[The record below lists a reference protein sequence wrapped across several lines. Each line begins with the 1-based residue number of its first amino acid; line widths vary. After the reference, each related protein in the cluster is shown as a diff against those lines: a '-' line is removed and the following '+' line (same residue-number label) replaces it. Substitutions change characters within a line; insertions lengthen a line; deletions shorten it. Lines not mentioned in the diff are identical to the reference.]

1 MLTAQ
6 PGLNRRMRQKTKG
19 RSSLE
24 DKTIG
29 FAVCGSF
36 CTHAK
41 AMEALEQV
49 KARFQRVVPIVSE
62 TAADTDT
69 RFGTAHDLMREM
81 ERICDHRV
89 IRTVKGA
96 EPIGPQK
103 LLDLLIIAPCT
114 GNTLGKLAAGVTDTS
129 VTMAAK
135 AHLRNCR
142 PLLIA
147 PSTNDGLSASAASI
161 GALLP
166 RKYIYFVP
174 FGQDDC
180 EKKPT
185 SLVADFSQVADAAQA
200 ALEGRQLQPLLLRA

>member
-1 MLTAQ
+1 M
-6 PGLNRRMRQKTKG
+6 
-19 RSSLE
+19 E
-24 DKTIG
+24 DKTVG

-36 CTHAK
+36 CTHDR
-41 AMEALEQV
+41 AMQALETV
-49 KARFQRVVPIVSE
+49 RARFARVVPIVSE
-62 TAADTDT
+62 VTADTDT
-69 RFGTAHDLMREM
+69 RFGKAHDLMREM

-89 IRTVKGA
+89 ISTVKGA

-103 LLDLLIIAPCT
+103 LLDLLIICPCT

-174 FGQDDC
+174 FGQDDF
-180 EKKPT
+180 EKKPA
-185 SLVADFSQVADAAQA
+185 SLVADFSLVADAAQA
-200 ALEGRQLQPLLLRA
+200 ALEGYQLQPLLLRA

>member
-1 MLTAQ
+1 M
-6 PGLNRRMRQKTKG
+6 
-19 RSSLE
+19 E

-29 FAVCGSF
+29 FALCGSF

-49 KARFQRVVPIVSE
+49 KARFARVVPIVSQ
-62 TAADTDT
+62 AVADTDT
-69 RFGTAHDLMREM
+69 RFGNAHDLMREM

-89 IRTVKGA
+89 ISTVKAA

-103 LLDLLIIAPCT
+103 LLDLLIICPCT

-135 AHLRNCR
+135 AHLRNQR

-161 GALLP
+161 GSLLP

-174 FGQDDC
+174 FGQDDPV
-180 EKKPT
+180 KKPA
-185 SLVADFSQVADAAQA
+185 SLVADFSQVADAASA
-200 ALEGRQLQPLLLRA
+200 ALEGRQLQPILLRS